1 MAIDRLSKIINLR
14 LKMSLDN
21 CIFHPYG
28 KEIWVFDENKQIW
41 LLILNSEGQLSYNRK
56 YFDGLFACFSL
67 VSKEYQPFLKIW
79 VEKLFKGPIRS
90 LRRASGMDYLV
101 ESMFND
107 KKKNKVWSI
116 KERFEFGFEIVQK
129 YLEYKRDN
137 EEIRL
142 FLFDS
147 QGKALSTTTS
157 S

>member
-1 MAIDRLSKIINLR
+1 
-14 LKMSLDN
+14 MSLDN

-79 VEKLFKGPIRS
+79 VEKLFKVPIRS